1 MTHASLSLPQPA
13 SAYLNMLGYR
23 PREATRLL
31 FTQMCVLK
39 SADCTHNGRD
49 PKYQTYPLMGR
60 CPPKSRP
67 IMAIQ
72 TGCFTF

>member
-1 MTHASLSLPQPA
+1 MMKMITT
-13 SAYLNMLGYR
+13 

-31 FTQMCVLK
+31 FTQMCGLK
-39 SADCTHNGRD
+39 FANRTHNGRD

-60 CPPKSRP
+60 CSPKSRP

-72 TGCFTF
+72 TGYFDGGFKRLILSIYPS